1 MAPTPSTFASL
12 DVGDDVVARISVDG
26 QGAPSA
32 AQNDLMAVSVPELR
46 RDPPSFHRHQY
57 NVERRIPRRRQNDS
71 TDSPDP
77 DSSSSRADHC
87 SGLLRARMHARPSPR
102 CYAAGRLLG
111 ARYPGRIRG
120 SGSRRSWECRRGRSS
135 SEGRDDDGLKRPGTL
150 QCRMPCAPSS
160 SSAVRP
166 PPTKTRAVRGAVAV
180 RRSPVP
186 RLGGGGLRRQSK
198 QLCRPDLDASSG
210 GSVSGLSSSDTY
222 ASASSVGARIS
233 SCDAKQHEARRIACA
248 EKKPW
253 IDLQDTRIARLAGA
267 RSASY
272 CLRSADA
279 RRWAPCVRASLP
291 SPERVRAKAQAVRV
305 PMRAMPP
312 RVELEVAAAPRV
324 PEARVPEAETAA
336 KPTSCLPSCATRH
349 LPAPRT

>member
-1 MAPTPSTFASL
+1 M
-12 DVGDDVVARISVDG
+12 
-26 QGAPSA
+26 
-32 AQNDLMAVSVPELR
+32 SVPELR
-46 RDPPSFHRHQY
+46 RDAPSFHRHQY

-166 PPTKTRAVRGAVAV
+166 PQQKREPSEELSLSGALLCLALVVVGCGDRAN
-180 RRSPVP
+180 
-186 RLGGGGLRRQSK
+186 
-198 QLCRPDLDASSG
+198 
-210 GSVSGLSSSDTY
+210 
-222 ASASSVGARIS
+222 SSVGRIWTQ
-233 SCDAKQHEARRIACA
+233 APA
-248 EKKPW
+248 
-253 IDLQDTRIARLAGA
+253 
-267 RSASY
+267 
-272 CLRSADA
+272 
-279 RRWAPCVRASLP
+279 APCRASLRP
-291 SPERVRAKAQAVRV
+291 TPTPRLRAWEPGSAAV
-305 PMRAMPP
+305 MRN
-312 RVELEVAAAPRV
+312 
-324 PEARVPEAETAA
+324 
-336 KPTSCLPSCATRH
+336 STRQG
-349 LPAPRT
+349 A

>member
-1 MAPTPSTFASL
+1 M
-12 DVGDDVVARISVDG
+12 
-26 QGAPSA
+26 
-32 AQNDLMAVSVPELR
+32 
-46 RDPPSFHRHQY
+46 
-57 NVERRIPRRRQNDS
+57 
-71 TDSPDP
+71 
-77 DSSSSRADHC
+77 
-87 SGLLRARMHARPSPR
+87 
-102 CYAAGRLLG
+102 
-111 ARYPGRIRG
+111 
-120 SGSRRSWECRRGRSS
+120 
-135 SEGRDDDGLKRPGTL
+135 KRPGTL

-272 CLRSADA
+272 CRRSADA
-279 RRWAPCVRASLP
+279 RRWARCVRASLP

-305 PMRAMPP
+305 RAMAP
-312 RVELEVAAAPRV
+312 RVELGVAAAPRV
-324 PEARVPEAETAA
+324 PEAAHRRAAAPTEAAPEEETAA
-336 KPTSCLPSCATRH
+336 RPTPCLPSCATRH
-349 LPAPRT
+349 LPVPRT